1 MQTIEGRV
9 SRLHLSIFH
18 EGLFIKGRACVWWW
32 WWNDREELSKRLNA
46 VRRGATFLEGE
57 RKPYSRSIS
66 PLRCGAH
73 GLAHDLLTVTRPN
86 SSALTGALTGAC
98 TRYSAQLW
106 RHNTAAAPR
115 SRVCKS
121 KRAARERNFETSKF
135 DGGDI
140 SQSID
145 DFPRIFEFFIVW
157 NHSREISNRDAKREG
172 WIVMVINLII
182 YRRNQV
188 SLDGCIKICLNVFAR
203 SFWCVKRHRNG
214 TKIVEIVACQCTVRL
229 KMYARSLFLAC
240 QLQTWPTKGRWYARE
255 TCPST
260 RERDL
265 SRDLSSN
272 IILRAAIVEESSKTV
287 STHFRFVQF

>member
-121 KRAARERNFETSKF
+121 KRAARERNFENSKF

-188 SLDGCIKICLNVFAR
+188 SLE
-203 SFWCVKRHRNG
+203 FWVYKN
-214 TKIVEIVACQCTVRL
+214 L
-229 KMYARSLFLAC
+229 SNPFSLVVSDAWRD
-240 QLQTWPTKGRWYARE
+240 TE
-255 TCPST
+255 TGQ
-260 RERDL
+260 
-265 SRDLSSN
+265 
-272 IILRAAIVEESSKTV
+272 K
-287 STHFRFVQF
+287 